1 LNFRRTGLLCALLA
15 FAGAARGAAPDAA
28 DSCEKLQKP
37 GDMLER
43 GQGDPDL
50 LYRFAS
56 CREAAT
62 QKRGS
67 CDYLS
72 GGKKAKWSS
81 GPVIAHVAADG
92 EVRIVSSSRSCDS
105 WGAGY
110 RIIAGVLSGE
120 SDSRLLDYA
129 RLMTD
134 GDAASSAQDI
144 VNAYHVVH
152 GDSKAPAGARERRLI
167 DFGFFEHMRGLDACA
182 KVSSP
187 RLRGECERKA
197 AFIEALRFHDSSRC
211 TRDDVICRAVLDG
224 DGACEELGR
233 RAVLDYC
240 GKKAEKPS
248 V

>member
-1 LNFRRTGLLCALLA
+1 MAS
-15 FAGAARGAAPDAA
+15 AGTVWSAAPDAV

-37 GDMLER
+37 GDMLEH

-62 QKRGS
+62 RKRGS
-67 CDYLS
+67 CDYLN
-72 GGKKAKWSS
+72 GGKNAKWSS
-81 GPVIAHVAADG
+81 GPVIAHVASDG
-92 EVRIVSSSRSCDS
+92 EVRIVSSARSCDS

-110 RIIAGVLSGE
+110 WIIAGVLSGE

-129 RLMTD
+129 RLLAD
-134 GDAASSAQDI
+134 GDASSSAQDI

-152 GDSKAPAGARERRLI
+152 GDSKAPVGARERRLI
-167 DFGFFEHMRGLDACA
+167 DIGFFEHMRGLDACA
-182 KVSSP
+182 KVSLP
-187 RLRGECERKA
+187 RLRGECEKKA
-197 AFIEALRFHDSSRC
+197 AFIEALRSHDSSRC

-224 DGACEELGR
+224 ADACEELGR

-240 GKKAEKPS
+240 EKKAEKPS